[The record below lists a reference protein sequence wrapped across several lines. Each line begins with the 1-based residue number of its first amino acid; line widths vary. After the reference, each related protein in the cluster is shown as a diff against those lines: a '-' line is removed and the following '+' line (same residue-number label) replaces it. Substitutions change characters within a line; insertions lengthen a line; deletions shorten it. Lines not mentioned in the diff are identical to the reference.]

1 MDSFASLAPLDPLY
15 PLAPLYVAASPTSP
29 EIDFRFDHATLS
41 IKGESYPE
49 NAAAFYG
56 PLIARVRGYLAGC
69 DGATITVNV
78 SLAYFNSSSTKM
90 LFTLFEALN
99 QAALAGNAVR
109 LNWYHDEDDDTILE
123 FGQELQIDFQALDFH
138 DHPVS
143 N

>member
-1 MDSFASLAPLDPLY
+1 MEPLFIS
-15 PLAPLYVAASPTSP
+15 ASPTSP
-29 EIDFRFDHATLS
+29 EIDFRFDQDTLS

-56 PLIARVRGYLAGC
+56 PLIARVQAYLDGC
-69 DGATITVNV
+69 NDASITVNV

-90 LFTLFEALN
+90 LFSFFDALN
-99 QAALAGNAVR
+99 KAAIAGNQVR

-123 FGQELQIDFQALDFH
+123 FGQELQDDFDALDFH

-143 N
+143 GN

>member
-1 MDSFASLAPLDPLY
+1 MEPLFIS
-15 PLAPLYVAASPTSP
+15 ASPTSP
-29 EIDFRFDHATLS
+29 EIDFRFDQHTLS

-56 PLIARVRGYLAGC
+56 PLIARVQAWLDGC
-69 DGATITVNV
+69 VDVSITVNV

-90 LFTLFEALN
+90 LFSFFDALN
-99 QAALAGNAVR
+99 KAAIAGNQVR

-123 FGQELQIDFQALDFH
+123 FGQELQDDFGALDFQ

>member
-1 MDSFASLAPLDPLY
+1 MQSPSTLPPLFLAATP
-15 PLAPLYVAASPTSP
+15 SSP
-29 EIDFRFDHATLS
+29 EIDFRFDQHTLS

-56 PLIARVRGYLAGC
+56 PLNAAVRNYVETCHDAQ
-69 DGATITVNV
+69 ITVHV

-90 LFTLFEALN
+90 LFTLFDILN
-99 QAALAGNAVR
+99 QAALDGNRVR

-123 FGQELQIDFQALDFH
+123 FGQELQQDFTALDFH
-138 DHPVS
+138 DHPVQG

>member
-1 MDSFASLAPLDPLY
+1 MEPLFIS
-15 PLAPLYVAASPTSP
+15 ASPTSP
-29 EIDFRFDHATLS
+29 EIDFRFDQHTLS

-49 NAAAFYG
+49 NAAAFYS
-56 PLIARVRGYLAGC
+56 PLIARVQAWLDGC
-69 DGATITVNV
+69 VDAAITVNV

-90 LFTLFEALN
+90 LFSFFDALN
-99 QAALAGNAVR
+99 KAAIAGNQVR

-123 FGQELQIDFQALDFH
+123 FGQELQDDFGALDFH